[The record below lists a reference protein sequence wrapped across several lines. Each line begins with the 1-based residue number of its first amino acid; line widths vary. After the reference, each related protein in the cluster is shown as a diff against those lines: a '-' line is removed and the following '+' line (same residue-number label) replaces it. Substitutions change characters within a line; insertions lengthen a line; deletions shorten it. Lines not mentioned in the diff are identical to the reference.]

1 MYLMRAVSLER
12 HCSGVE
18 LSSGG
23 RDMSSDTPDSSCMRE
38 KEGGGG
44 GGEGKR
50 EGGRDGGRER
60 RRGSEITCYGP
71 ILQWQSLQCPHIAV
85 GLHVFKKLLE
95 QLDREHHFLHPEI
108 SEGHEGGGDI
118 GDQ

>member
-38 KEGGGG
+38 
-44 GGEGKR
+44 
-50 EGGRDGGRER
+50 R
-60 RRGSEITCYGP
+60 RRGEERGKESGRKRWREG
-71 ILQWQSLQCPHIAV
+71 
-85 GLHVFKKLLE
+85 KK
-95 QLDREHHFLHPEI
+95 
-108 SEGHEGGGDI
+108 EGE
-118 GDQ
+118 